1 MSVTP
6 INTYVSWE
14 GHYKPEDCKLI
25 CTYHIRDD
33 KEAKMFE
40 KSALLGNRLFHD
52 VKLLGDD
59 STSAYIFD
67 LSSHKDNWE
76 CFING
81 TYSEISPEHK
91 KRIKDF
97 YGEKNPNFAYIES
110 YLEPNKYFNMYAR
123 MMEVDEKILQETGQ
137 LCDKPDLKQETLE
150 ANVKNLQIREELT

>member
-1 MSVTP
+1 MAIKMLYKDYFQKSRVFLYPILGIKRGVSVTP

-59 STSAYIFD
+59 STSAYIFVT
-67 LSSHKDNWE
+67 
-76 CFING
+76 F
-81 TYSEISPEHK
+81 
-91 KRIKDF
+91 F
-97 YGEKNPNFAYIES
+97 F
-110 YLEPNKYFNMYAR
+110 
-123 MMEVDEKILQETGQ
+123 
-137 LCDKPDLKQETLE
+137 
-150 ANVKNLQIREELT
+150 